1 MSLHPFCCTVRDPI
15 LGRDLFDVEV
25 AVFVEREAPDLWTV
39 TDVYAGGRWENGT
52 YRGGKWMWGG
62 TTMTKHICDDIQQQA
77 QDQLDRQ
84 SGRLWELV
92 REDASLMAAE

>member
-1 MSLHPFCCTVRDPI
+1 MSIHPFCCTVRDTI
-15 LGRDLFDVEV
+15 LGRDLFDIEV
-25 AVFVEREAPDLWTV
+25 
-39 TDVYAGGRWENGT
+39 GGRWENGS

-62 TTMTKHICDDIQQQA
+62 TTMTKHIYDEIQQQA